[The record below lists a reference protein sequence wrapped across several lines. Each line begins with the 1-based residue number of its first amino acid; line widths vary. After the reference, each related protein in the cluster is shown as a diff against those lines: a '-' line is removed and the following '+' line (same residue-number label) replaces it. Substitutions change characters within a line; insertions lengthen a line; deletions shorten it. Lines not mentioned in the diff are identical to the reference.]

1 MLQRL
6 MATLRGLLGRI
17 NLRFIVITAMTL
29 IALYG
34 FFILNKTIEIVF
46 RDDGA
51 TVLLRGSE
59 PKSVVVLLPASRLWL
74 DSGIELK
81 PGQKVNVSASGAINL
96 SVHRLTEAAQNTIPP
111 KHGWTTPSGVKDRD
125 DLRCIDQIRES
136 LLIEPRAS
144 YGSLLAYIKPANAAE
159 PNVKNP
165 IPPNIQVIN
174 SPSSQ
179 LGYSN
184 PDGLKGRL
192 YFTVNDIVLKND
204 AKYKQAFISDPAC
217 LDRSYG
223 KDSNGKS
230 RFTVAQMEQKWDRVT
245 TENYWNIWFD
255 DNIGEFLVKISYD

>member
-1 MLQRL
+1 
-6 MATLRGLLGRI
+6 MATLRSLLDKI
-17 NLRFIVITAMTL
+17 NLRFIVIASMIL
-29 IALYG
+29 IALYA
-34 FFILNKTIEIVF
+34 FFILNKTIEVVF
-46 RDDGA
+46 KDDGA

-59 PKSVVVLLPASRLWL
+59 PRSVVVLLPASRLWL
-74 DSGIELK
+74 DSGLELK

-96 SVHRLTEAAQNTIPP
+96 SVHRLSEAAENTIPP
-111 KHGWTTPSGVKDRD
+111 RHGWTTPSGVKGRD
-125 DLRCIDQIRES
+125 DLRCIDQIREP
-136 LLIEPRAS
+136 LLIEPKAS

-165 IPPNIQVIN
+165 IPSNIQVIN

-184 PDGLKGRL
+184 PDGLQGRL

-204 AKYKQAFISDPAC
+204 PKYKQAFISDPEC

-223 KDSNGKS
+223 KDSSGKS
-230 RFTVAQMEQKWDRVT
+230 KLTVAQMEQRWNRVT
-245 TENYWNIWFD
+245 SNNYWNIWFD